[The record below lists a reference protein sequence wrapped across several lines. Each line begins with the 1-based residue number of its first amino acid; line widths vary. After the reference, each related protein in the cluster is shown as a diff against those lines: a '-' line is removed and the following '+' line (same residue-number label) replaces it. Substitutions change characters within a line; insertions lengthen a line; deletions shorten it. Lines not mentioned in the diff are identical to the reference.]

1 MSLEDLSAI
10 GSFVSGVAIATTLI
24 FLLIQTRPAYHH
36 AKALMQQGRTARTVE
51 LMMRISD
58 PRRSSI
64 IVRADSGDLTLT
76 SSEVYSYLRL
86 CSSFFWNFEDSY
98 LQFRAGTLDKVG
110 WRSDLAALRQFA
122 TSPANR
128 AAWSLVRDYSG
139 GPYQALMDGLM
150 REIKGAPP
158 ADLAQIWRTRMSQEL
173 ADARL
178 ASGASPQT
186 TAAAS

>member
-1 MSLEDLSAI
+1 MSLADLSAI
-10 GSFVSGVAIATTLI
+10 GSIVSGLAIATTLI
-24 FLLIQTRPAYHH
+24 FLLIQTRQAYHH

-51 LMMRISD
+51 LLMRVSE

-76 SSEVYSYLRL
+76 ASEVYSYLRL

-98 LQFRAGTLDKVG
+98 LQFRAGTLDRVG
-110 WRSDLAALRQFA
+110 WQSDLAALRQFA

-128 AAWSLVRDYSG
+128 AAWSLVRDYSS

-150 REIKGAPP
+150 RETKSSPP
-158 ADLAQIWRTRMSQEL
+158 GDIAELWRTRMSQEL

-178 ASGASPQT
+178 ASGVSSQAT
-186 TAAAS
+186 TATS